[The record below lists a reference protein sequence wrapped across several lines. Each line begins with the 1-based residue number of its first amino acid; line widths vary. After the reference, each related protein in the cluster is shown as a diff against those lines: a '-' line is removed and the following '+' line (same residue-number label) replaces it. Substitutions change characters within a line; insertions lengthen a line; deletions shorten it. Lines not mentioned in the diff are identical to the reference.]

1 VQDLT
6 IVAKHTIYSA
16 VVGSRAYGLSG
27 PASDTDRRG
36 VFQAPTSDFWRLD
49 KPPTHVEGPLP
60 EQFSWEVERACT
72 LALAANPTVWEC
84 LYSPLVEHVTDAG
97 RALLELRPAFLSRRA
112 ARTYGDYARDQLAKL
127 TSTRARTGEV
137 RWKQAMHMAR
147 LLRAGAHVL
156 RTGEVLVD
164 VTAHRDELLAIRA
177 GDLTWE
183 QFTALAADLEA
194 DLSAAESQTALPES
208 PDRAA
213 VERFLVSLRSGA
225 ALGVAPAFV
234 PRPLPVLDEIPSWAG
249 EVADEHPYPL
259 VFATVSGA
267 HLYGFASVDSDLDL
281 RACHVLPLHE
291 VVGLRTGPETVQSG
305 GVRED
310 MELDVVSQELA
321 KFVRLLLRPNGYVLE
336 QLLSPLVVRTS
347 ALHEELKSLAPGC
360 LTPEHA
366 RHYLGFAAGQWQL
379 YQRTGELKPALY
391 TLRVLHTG
399 IHLMRTGE
407 VQADLRVLNT
417 LPYVTDLIEAKK
429 SGEHDL
435 LTPSLVSPA
444 RLSADVERLTAELES
459 ARDASSLPVTP
470 SATDALNALLI
481 RTRLAR

>member
-1 VQDLT
+1 MQDLT

-16 VVGSRAYGLSG
+16 VVGSRAYGLDG
-27 PASDTDRRG
+27 PDSDTDRRG
-36 VFQAPTSDFWRLD
+36 VFQTPSDAFWSLD

-84 LYSPLVEHVTDAG
+84 LSAPLVEHVTDAG

-112 ARTYGDYARDQLAKL
+112 ARTYGDYARDQLGKL
-127 TSTRARTGEV
+127 TSVRARTGEV

-164 VTAHRDELLAIRA
+164 VTPWRDELLAIRRGELSWEDFQSLA
-177 GDLTWE
+177 GALT
-183 QFTALAADLEA
+183 AGLA
-194 DLSAAESQTALPES
+194 AAESASKLREE

-213 VERFLVSLRSGA
+213 VERFLFALRTT
-225 ALGVAPAFV
+225 APV
-234 PRPLPVLDEIPSWAG
+234 PPVRATTAQPPAPEGIPAWAG
-249 EVADEHPYPL
+249 AVADEHPYPL
-259 VFATVSGA
+259 AFATVSGA

-281 RACHVLPLHE
+281 RACHLLPLDE
-291 VVGLRTGPETVQSG
+291 VVGLDTGPDTVEVG
-305 GVRED
+305 GEREG
-310 MELDVVSQELA
+310 MELDIVSQELA

-336 QLLSPLVVRTS
+336 QLLSPLVVRTGP
-347 ALHEELKSLAPGC
+347 LHDELKALAPHC

-366 RHYLGFAAGQWQL
+366 RHYLGFASGQWL
-379 YQRTGELKPALY
+379 LHAKTGELKPALY

-407 VQADLRVLNT
+407 IESDLRVLNT
-417 LPYVTDLIEAKK
+417 LPYVPDLIEAKK
-429 SGEHDL
+429 AGEHRAL
-435 LTPSLVSPA
+435 PPSLVAPEVLA
-444 RLSADVERLTAELES
+444 ADVARLTAELES
-459 ARDASSLPVTP
+459 ARDTSRLPATP
-470 SATDALNALLI
+470 SAAPALNDLLI
-481 RTRLAR
+481 RTRLSR